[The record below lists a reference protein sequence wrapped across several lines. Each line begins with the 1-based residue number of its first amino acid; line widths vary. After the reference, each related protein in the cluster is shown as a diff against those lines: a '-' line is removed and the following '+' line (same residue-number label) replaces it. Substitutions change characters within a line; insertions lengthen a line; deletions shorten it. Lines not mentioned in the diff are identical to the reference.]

1 MSKTNQRIRIY
12 SALEVANICGV
23 VNQTAINWIRQG
35 HLNAFTTPGGQYRVY
50 EEDLSDFLTKR
61 GMRNS
66 INARSNLD
74 EDSNADAQNS
84 YSEIVLIIDNNRD
97 ANDRLSAWL
106 KMVFPGFTVLQ
117 AYDGFEAGQ
126 QLYQARPG
134 LVFLNVDLPGIN
146 VFSLAKKFKEDGSL
160 GNPNVIALGDNDAAG
175 ALQAAWSD
183 AYFSRPLDLEKLQET
198 IRDIEKQTRA
208 LVTA

>member
-23 VNQTAINWIRQG
+23 VNQTAINWIRHG

-66 INARSNLD
+66 INAGKDPD
-74 EDSNADAQNS
+74 EDNDTDGLNAYD
-84 YSEIVLIIDNNRD
+84 EIVLIIDNDRN
-97 ANDRLSAWL
+97 ANDSLSTWL
-106 KMVFPGFTVLQ
+106 KMMFPGFAVLQ

-146 VFSLAKKFKEDGSL
+146 VFNLAKKFKEDASL
-160 GNPNVIALGDNDAAG
+160 GNPNVIALVDNDAAG

-198 IRDIEKQTRA
+198 IRDTAKQAHA

>member
-1 MSKTNQRIRIY
+1 MTKINQKIRIY

-23 VNQTAINWIRQG
+23 VNQTAINWIRHG

-66 INARSNLD
+66 INARKALE
-74 EDSNADAQNS
+74 EDGDTLNAYN
-84 YSEIVLIIDNNRD
+84 EMVLIIDNNRD
-97 ANDRLSAWL
+97 DNDRLSAWL
-106 KMVFPGFTVLQ
+106 KMMFPGFTVLQ

-134 LVFLNVDLPGIN
+134 LVFLNVDLPGVN
-146 VFSLAKKFKEDGSL
+146 VFNLAKKFKEDVSL
-160 GNPNVIALGDNDAAG
+160 GNPNVIALVDNDAAG

-183 AYFSRPLDLEKLQET
+183 AYFSRPLDLENMQET
-198 IRDIEKQTRA
+198 IRDIEKQPRA